1 MTLLAHSISYI
12 DELESLI
19 EEHNLQKSELCL
31 VGSAAFA
38 VREIRVNSDL
48 DICFS
53 DTVVNLSDLNFPSEL
68 EKAPNKYEH
77 LGLSDYD
84 LLINPR
90 YHDIIDGYKIV
101 RPEIEYVHKKRREWD
116 KDKEDIRLLEQYRE
130 ETDHWDY
137 ELEAELTAYSPGL
150 THLVNRGYSS
160 LKRAGV
166 RKTLGHGIQYLHWHG
181 PLPRRSPSYS
191 GQPTTIPGK
200 ARKSIRQ
207 DGLKKT
213 LARGIRLIKLKEPT
227 GLLDKYTRLRHKAKL
242 ATLAERKLDLQYP
255 TPALLTEQYEGD
267 TFSRMDLVVRLLAA
281 EAIVAGDSLPT
292 VVETFE
298 NETGEYV
305 HEDVAARLAEHDDAQ
320 ARPTVPID
328 YDSSLLD
335 ANALAAWVA
344 RRSSAPAV
352 SVGSGT
358 LTSGYDRMWFA
369 SKDFTEEELEMV
381 DARFTQLLYE
391 TGTLFPFILWPP
403 AQDYADDIVD
413 HLREEKQVHFTQ
425 EISFDEDAF
434 ETFVWELYESQA
446 DLNMNHIE
454 AKIEA
459 MDDYEKTVLV
469 GAVEVPDPRIRE
481 GFSNEMI
488 QMKER
493 VREQFTPKILTE
505 NPSANLLIHATDN
518 YEHSHETW
526 NILEENWDEYPKGLK
541 LESGCVDR

>member
-1 MTLLAHSISYI
+1 MSLSLFQVQYLEELDSALKCREI
-12 DELESLI
+12 DESNI
-19 EEHNLQKSELCL
+19 CL
-31 VGSAAFA
+31 VGSVCLA
-38 VREIRVNSDL
+38 VRGLRKNEDL
-48 DICFS
+48 DVCFRS
-53 DTVVNLSDLNFPSEL
+53 SNTDHNNKLESKNISIALNR
-68 EKAPNKYEH
+68 YEH
-77 LGLSDYD
+77 IGISDKE
-84 LLINPR
+84 LINNKK
-90 YHDIIDGYKIV
+90 YYDILNGYKII
-101 RPEIEYVHKKRREWD
+101 RPEIEYSHKKIRGWD
-116 KDKEDIRLLEQYRE
+116 KDQTDLKLLEEYRV
-130 ETDHWDY
+130 DSDDWK
-137 ELEAELTAYSPGL
+137 AELVIENYTPGL
-150 THLVNRGYSS
+150 EHLLRRGWAS
-160 LKRAGV
+160 LRRDGL
-166 RKTLGHGIQYLHWHG
+166 RKTIKHGIRYLRWHS
-181 PLPRRSPSYS
+181 PLRNNAKYS
-191 GQPTTIPGK
+191 GQATSVPAK
-200 ARKSIRQ
+200 ALRSYRQ
-207 DGLKKT
+207 DGFKPT
-213 LARGIRLIKLKEPT
+213 LIRGIRLAKLKEPT
-227 GLLDKYTRLRHKAKL
+227 GLLDRYSRLRHKAKL
-242 ATLAERKLDLQYP
+242 ATLAERKLDLHYP
-255 TPALLTEQYEGD
+255 TPALLTEQYESD

-281 EAIVAGDSLPT
+281 EAIVANKPLPT
-292 VVETFE
+292 IVETFE
-298 NETGEYV
+298 NETGESV

-328 YDSSLLD
+328 YDSSILD

-352 SVGSGT
+352 SVSSGT
-358 LTSGYDRMWFA
+358 SVGGYDRSWFA
-369 SKDFTEEELEMV
+369 SREFSEAELEMI

-459 MDDYEKTVLV
+459 MDDYKKTVLV